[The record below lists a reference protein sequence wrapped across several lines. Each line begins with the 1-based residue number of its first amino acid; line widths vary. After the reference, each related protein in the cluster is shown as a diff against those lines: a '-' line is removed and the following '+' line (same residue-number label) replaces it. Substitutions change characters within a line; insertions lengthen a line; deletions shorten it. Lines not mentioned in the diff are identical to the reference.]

1 MREEIVM
8 IVCLLSV
15 MGILFGIPFIT
26 VLKDILREEK
36 SK

>member
-8 IVCLLSV
+8 TACLLSV
-15 MGILFGIPFIT
+15 MTILFGIPFVS